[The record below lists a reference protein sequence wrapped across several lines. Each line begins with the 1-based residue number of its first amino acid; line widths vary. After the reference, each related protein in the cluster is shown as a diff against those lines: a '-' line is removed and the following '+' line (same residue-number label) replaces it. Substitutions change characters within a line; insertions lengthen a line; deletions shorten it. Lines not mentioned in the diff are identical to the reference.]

1 MRQLNNRSNK
11 EIQKE
16 KLIREILEKNSY
28 IPRQATIKSYL
39 INDSDKAKYTNGIS
53 NKLSPVFFDVDESL
67 SYKKYNDV
75 FKTAIE
81 DLEHIRYEY
90 KEIDNQIEDS
100 YRNYINKTTRY
111 IDQLNKLELEVNREL
126 LLSNNQDA
134 FRYGVTEEFT
144 DLKFIDQALTN
155 ALIYDGKVMCKPTLF
170 QNDNENLYDIKIDSK
185 SRSNSIVFQSALQ
198 NAFDIKQLDKT
209 GYQHLVY
216 SNYKNDIIDLI
227 VDLTFPNPKDLNLM
241 RLDLIDTGLNS
252 KIILNVFCM
261 TSSNVFEPIENNN
274 IYVQNGTSFIQ
285 INREA
290 VRNIKLVFTKTTY
303 DEVINLE
310 YLFRFNINYISFTN
324 VKFDTVNESTM
335 ICGPYSIFDTDNNPI
350 NFSIATIK
358 GGTCCEIPN
367 TTSIDFYLS
376 KDKVNWEPI
385 SFTDSNRSI
394 AYFQNTK
401 PEIIELINYEDG
413 NYISNDTAF
422 ISSLNL
428 SLSSSQAL
436 LNFYI
441 PFSNL
446 VKYIFDS
453 AEIKRHTFSSSN
465 DGWIKTEDKY
475 FTTFFIEELEGRY
488 IDFGPTPCLI
498 DNISRSGKVF
508 LKYGVHTIKTNQYS
522 KIISPEA
529 INEIEL
535 KNKDSLYPFNH
546 KYLIEG
552 FNYSSNYI
560 GHRVYL
566 GAKENYGYMMKP
578 VSLNYLKNNPD
589 RFDIF
594 SAVSIQEK
602 GLFFVVNTSVVDT
615 DFINESYEINVLSS
629 DSVFDN
635 NLYIKAILKTD
646 DKNITP
652 KIDSVQVRVI

>member
-552 FNYSSNYI
+552 FNYSNNYI
-560 GHRVYL
+560 GHRIYL

-578 VSLNYLKNNPD
+578 VSLNYLKNNPA

-602 GLFFVVNTSVVDT
+602 GLFFVVNSSVVDT